1 VNTSPILD
9 CHHHVWDLS
18 RRHQPWLWS
27 DAALAPLRRNFGIGD
42 LEPLAASAGVTATVL
57 VQTVTEP
64 GETPEMLAIAAAD
77 SLVAAVVG
85 WVDLT
90 APDVADALAALGG
103 LPGAD
108 LLAGIRHPALIEP
121 DPGWLA
127 RPDVLRGLAAV
138 AAAGLTYDV
147 VVRPDQL
154 PAATQA
160 AAALPGLVFVLDH
173 LGNVEIEPQV
183 DEQWAAAF
191 EAFAALPNTAGKLS
205 GILGVPG
212 PGRRPR
218 PAAGQAAVAGQ
229 GGDAGQ
235 GGVAGQA
242 GVAEPGGDAWPEV
255 GHLRP
260 YYEIALASF
269 GPGRLMFGSDWPV
282 STLGSPYGDVVGAAR
297 ALTSDLS
304 RPEQEAILGATAR
317 RVYRISSAAP

>member
-1 VNTSPILD
+1 VSASPILD

-18 RRHQPWLWS
+18 VRHQPWLWS
-27 DAALAPLRRNFGIGD
+27 DAALAPLRRNFGIDD
-42 LEPLAASAGVTATVL
+42 LRPLAASAGVTATVL

-85 WVDLT
+85 WIDLT
-90 APDVADALAALGG
+90 APDVADALAALAG
-103 LPGAD
+103 LPGSG

-121 DPGWLA
+121 ESGWLA

-138 AAAGLTYDV
+138 AAAGLAYDV

-154 PAATQA
+154 PAAAQA
-160 AAALPGLVFVLDH
+160 AAALPGLMFVLDH

-183 DEQWAAAF
+183 DEQWKAAF
-191 EAFAALPNTAGKLS
+191 EAFAALPNTVGKLS

-212 PGRRPR
+212 PAGP
-218 PAAGQAAVAGQ
+218 PASAA
-229 GGDAGQ
+229 
-235 GGVAGQA
+235 GVAGQA
-242 GVAEPGGDAWPEV
+242 RVAGQGEYVGQGKDHWPDV

-269 GPGRLMFGSDWPV
+269 GPERLMFGSDWPV

-297 ALTSDLS
+297 ALISDLS
-304 RPEQEAILGATAR
+304 RPEQNAILAGTAR
-317 RVYRISSAAP
+317 RVYRISSVPQEPPD